1 MNSKIVLFF
10 QYMYKYFQVSLCFW
24 LSLLKGLVVY
34 SIVPSFCTLFLVLR
48 DINKGED
55 EEKNKNVKLLFN
67 HYYESFKMYK
77 VTSFI
82 YTFSMIIVYTC
93 LFFVNKQTNAFSLVL
108 SILLIYFLAMVL
120 LMLTYSTAFLAFK
133 NMNVKDGNIHAF
145 LAIIKNPINSV
156 SILVIIILLFIAAGY
171 NLVFFVV
178 FGPFLYG
185 LGVIFS
191 LVKVLE
197 VEK

>member
-1 MNSKIVLFF
+1 
-10 QYMYKYFQVSLCFW
+10 MYKYFQVSLYFW

-34 SIVPSFCTLFLVLR
+34 SIVPTFCTLFLVLR

-55 EEKNKNVKLLFN
+55 EEENKDVKLLFK

-77 VTSFI
+77 VSSFI

-93 LFFVNKQTNAFSLVL
+93 LFFVNKQTNSFSLVL
-108 SILLIYFLAMVL
+108 SILLIYFLVMVL
-120 LMLTYSTAFLAFK
+120 LLLTYSTAFIAFK
-133 NMNVKDGNIHAF
+133 KMNVKTSNIHAF

-156 SILVIIILLFIAAGY
+156 SILVIIILLFFAAGY
-171 NLVFFVV
+171 NLAFFVV
-178 FGPFLYG
+178 FGPFLFG

-191 LVKVLE
+191 LIKVLE
-197 VEK
+197 IE